1 MFHIFTAPASDA
13 QTYIWLDE
21 QLRFHSDKSLAA
33 IYNMPFLYCLYLG
46 HSLSIKQLHH
56 ALQLILTK
64 HLSLRTSLNFDT
76 EKNLL
81 VQRIIDLND
90 DNKQMF
96 TFIESIFDTDEQLNN
111 IMCNE
116 RCNPQ
121 LFDLAQGLV
130 FRCHIVYH
138 KQISSNHLLCDKDV
152 IIFNFHHALFH
163 FRSMNVFL
171 HDLDQIYTRGLLLT
185 NDDTTLRYLDC
196 KYEYLLN
203 FLFSNISFSLNI
215 QMLLLRNRCQ

>member
-21 QLRFHSDKSLAA
+21 RLRFHPDKSLAA
-33 IYNMPFLYCLYLG
+33 VYNMPFLYRLYWG
-46 HSLSIKQLHH
+46 HSLSIKRLHH

-64 HLSLRTSLNFDT
+64 HLSLRTSLVFDA
-76 EKNLL
+76 ENNLL
-81 VQRIIDLND
+81 MQRIIDLND
-90 DNKQMF
+90 DNKQLF
-96 TFIESIFDTDEQLNN
+96 TFIESSFDRDDQLND

-116 RCNPQ
+116 RRNAQ

-130 FRCHIVYH
+130 FRCHLVYH

-152 IIFNFHHALFH
+152 IIFNFHHALFD
-163 FRSMNVFL
+163 FRSMDVFL
-171 HDLDQIYTRGLLLT
+171 HDLNQIYTTGQLLT

-203 FLFSNISFSLNI
+203 FSFLISLFLSIF
-215 QMLLLRNRCQ
+215 RCCY

>member
-21 QLRFHSDKSLAA
+21 RLRFHPDKSLVA
-33 IYNMPFLYCLYLG
+33 IYNMPFPYRLCSG
-46 HSLSIKQLHH
+46 HTLSVQQLRHV
-56 ALQLILTK
+56 LQLIITK
-64 HLSLRTSLNFDT
+64 HQSLRTSLIFDT

-81 VQRIIDLND
+81 MQRIIHLND
-90 DNKQMF
+90 ENKQMF

-116 RCNPQ
+116 RCNAQ
-121 LFDLAQGLV
+121 LFDLVQGLV
-130 FRCHIVYH
+130 FRCHLVYH

-152 IIFNFHHALFH
+152 IIFNFPHALFD
-163 FRSMNVFL
+163 FRSMDVFL
-171 HDLDQIYTRGLLLT
+171 HDLDQTYTTGQLLT

-203 FLFSNISFSLNI
+203 FSFLTYLFLSIF
-215 QMLLLRNRCQ
+215 RCCY